1 MYGGGQRYSELF
13 GRSASDEVNRGN
25 NCSCLLLIQN
35 GIVAYLKESCRD
47 GGERLM
53 RPLLCFLDNPIAPSH
68 LHFNGC
74 TLFGRIRAGHKG
86 HCQRFESFLRFRY
99 GHSFLLRLLDVD
111 EHTYTTAV
119 FYVTLTFI
127 RT

>member
-1 MYGGGQRYSELF
+1 
-13 GRSASDEVNRGN
+13 VNCCDD
-25 NCSCLLLIQN
+25 CSRLLLIQN

-74 TLFGRIRAGHKG
+74 TLFGQIGAGRKG

-99 GHSFLLRLLDVD
+99 GHSFLLKLLAVD
-111 EHTYTTAV
+111 ERTYTTTV
-119 FYVTLTFI
+119 FYVTLTFV